1 MARQEG
7 MAVIS
12 ALLIAA
18 VVAVIAAGM
27 IERQGLL
34 TRQVE
39 NRQLALQGQWALEG
53 GLQFSRQVL
62 FEQRLRDPLVRG
74 GQPWSQPMR
83 DMPSGSVRFDGQLED
98 EQGKFNLRNLVVD
111 GQVDAEALAAFRRLC
126 ALIGIDER
134 LAMAIAGQVI
144 DSYPQ
149 RPLATPGTLAN
160 TGLGLASGR
169 ATSPA
174 GAAEAL
180 PARRPMLRSVEA
192 LSGLKGMDGE
202 ALARLGRFVTVL
214 PALTWVNGNTASAEV
229 LAAQVP
235 GLSLQQAA
243 ALVAERDG
251 GRWFINRGDFVNRL
265 RMPSLAMANVRVGI
279 NSDWFR
285 LRGLARLGSR
295 ELPLQALL
303 RQSEGQLPD
312 VIWRRVGA

>member
-1 MARQEG
+1 MARQDG

-39 NRQLALQGQWALEG
+39 NRQMALQGQWALEG
-53 GLQFSRQVL
+53 GLQLSRRVL

-74 GQPWSQPMR
+74 GQPWARPMR
-83 DMPSGSVRFDGQLED
+83 DVPSGSVRFDGQLED

-111 GQVDAEALAAFRRLC
+111 GQVDSEALATFQRLC
-126 ALIGIDER
+126 ALIGIGER
-134 LAMAIAGQVI
+134 LATAIAGQVI

-149 RPLATPGTLAN
+149 RPPVSPGSAGQ
-160 TGLGLASGR
+160 GLQGGR

-174 GAAEAL
+174 VAAEPL
-180 PARRPMLRSVEA
+180 PARRPMLRSVDA
-192 LSGLKGMDGE
+192 LVGLKGMDAD
-202 ALARLGRFVTVL
+202 ALQRLRRFVTVL
-214 PALTWVNGNTASAEV
+214 PALTWINGNTATAEV

-235 GLSLQQAA
+235 GLSLQQAM
-243 ALVAERDG
+243 ALVAERDS

-265 RMPSLAMANVRVGI
+265 RMPQLAMANVRVGI

-285 LRGLARLGSR
+285 LRGQARLGSR

-303 RQSEGQLPD
+303 RQREGQLPD
-312 VIWRRVGA
+312 VIWSRVGA

>member
-1 MARQEG
+1 

-27 IERQGLL
+27 IERQGLQ

-39 NRQLALQGQWALEG
+39 NRQMALQGQWALEG
-53 GLQFSRQVL
+53 GLQLSRRVL

-74 GQPWSQPMR
+74 GQPWTRPMR
-83 DMPSGSVRFDGQLED
+83 DVPSGSVRFDGQLED

-111 GQVDAEALAAFRRLC
+111 GQVDSEALATFQRLC
-126 ALIGIDER
+126 ALIGIGER
-134 LAMAIAGQVI
+134 LATAIAGQVI

-149 RPLATPGTLAN
+149 RPPVSPGSAGQ
-160 TGLGLASGR
+160 GLQGGR

-174 GAAEAL
+174 VAAEPL
-180 PARRPMLRSVEA
+180 PARRPMLRSVDA
-192 LSGLKGMDGE
+192 LAGLKGMDAE
-202 ALARLGRFVTVL
+202 ALQRLRRFVTVL
-214 PALTWVNGNTASAEV
+214 PALTWINGNTASAEV

-235 GLSLQQAA
+235 GLSLQQAM
-243 ALVAERDG
+243 ALVAERDS

-265 RMPSLAMANVRVGI
+265 RMPQLAMANVRVGI

-285 LRGLARLGSR
+285 LRGQARLGSR

-303 RQSEGQLPD
+303 RQREGQLPD
-312 VIWRRVGA
+312 VIWSRVGA

>member
-34 TRQVE
+34 TRQLE
-39 NRQLALQGQWALEG
+39 NHQLALQGQWALEG

-74 GQPWSQPMR
+74 GQPWAQPMR
-83 DMPSGSVRFDGQLED
+83 DVPSGSVRFDGQLED
-98 EQGKFNLRNLVVD
+98 EQGKFNLRNLMVD
-111 GQVDAEALAAFRRLC
+111 GQVDAEALATFKRLC
-126 ALIGIDER
+126 ALIGINER
-134 LAMAIAGQVI
+134 LATAIAGQVI

-149 RPLATPGTLAN
+149 RPLAA
-160 TGLGLASGR
+160 LGKLDSGR
-169 ATSPA
+169 ATSPG
-174 GAAEAL
+174 GAVEAL
-180 PARRPMLRSVEA
+180 PARRPMLRSVEGLA
-192 LSGLKGMDGE
+192 GLKGMNGQ
-202 ALARLGRFVTVL
+202 ALERLRRFVTVL

-285 LRGLARLGSR
+285 LRGLVRLGNR
-295 ELPLQALL
+295 ELALQALL
-303 RQSEGQLPD
+303 RQREGQLPD

>member
-1 MARQEG
+1 

-27 IERQGLL
+27 LERQGLL

-39 NRQLALQGQWALEG
+39 NRQMALQGQWALEG
-53 GLQFSRQVL
+53 GLQLSRRVL

-74 GQPWSQPMR
+74 GQPWTRPMR
-83 DMPSGSVRFDGQLED
+83 DVPSGSVRFDGQLED

-111 GQVDAEALAAFRRLC
+111 GQVDSEALATFQRLC
-126 ALIGIDER
+126 ALIGIGER
-134 LAMAIAGQVI
+134 LATAIAGQVI

-149 RPLATPGTLAN
+149 RPPVSPGSAGQ
-160 TGLGLASGR
+160 GLQGGR

-174 GAAEAL
+174 VAAEPL
-180 PARRPMLRSVEA
+180 PARRPMLRSVDA
-192 LSGLKGMDGE
+192 LAGLKGMDAE
-202 ALARLGRFVTVL
+202 ALQRLRRFVTVL
-214 PALTWVNGNTASAEV
+214 PALTWINGNTASAEV

-235 GLSLQQAA
+235 GLSLQQAM
-243 ALVAERDG
+243 ALVAERDS

-265 RMPSLAMANVRVGI
+265 RMPQLAMANVRVGI

-285 LRGLARLGSR
+285 LRGQARLGSR

-303 RQSEGQLPD
+303 RQREGQLPD
-312 VIWRRVGA
+312 VIWSRVGA

>member
-1 MARQEG
+1 MARQDG

-27 IERQGLL
+27 IERQGLQ

-39 NRQLALQGQWALEG
+39 NRQMALQGQWALEG
-53 GLQFSRQVL
+53 GLQLSRRVL

-74 GQPWSQPMR
+74 GQPWTRPLR
-83 DMPSGSVRFDGQLED
+83 DVPSGSVRFDGQLED

-111 GQVDAEALAAFRRLC
+111 GQVDSEALATFQRLC
-126 ALIGIDER
+126 ALIGIGER
-134 LAMAIAGQVI
+134 LATAIAGQVI

-149 RPLATPGTLAN
+149 RPPVSPGSAGQ
-160 TGLGLASGR
+160 GLQGGR

-174 GAAEAL
+174 VAAEAL
-180 PARRPMLRSVEA
+180 PARRPMLRSVDA
-192 LSGLKGMDGE
+192 LVGLKGMDAE
-202 ALARLGRFVTVL
+202 ALQRLRRFVTVL
-214 PALTWVNGNTASAEV
+214 PAMTWINGNTASAEV

-235 GLSLQQAA
+235 GLPLQQAM
-243 ALVAERDG
+243 ALVAERDSG
-251 GRWFINRGDFVNRL
+251 HWFINRGDFVNRL
-265 RMPSLAMANVRVGI
+265 RMPQLAMANVRVGI

-285 LRGLARLGSR
+285 LRGQARLGSR

-303 RQSEGQLPD
+303 RQREGQLPD
-312 VIWRRVGA
+312 VIWSRVGA

>member
-34 TRQVE
+34 TRQLE
-39 NRQLALQGQWALEG
+39 NHQLALQGQWALEG

-74 GQPWSQPMR
+74 GQPWAQPMR
-83 DMPSGSVRFDGQLED
+83 DVPSGSVRFDGQLED
-98 EQGKFNLRNLVVD
+98 EQGKFNLRNLMVD
-111 GQVDAEALAAFRRLC
+111 GQVDAEALATFKRLC
-126 ALIGIDER
+126 ALIGINER
-134 LAMAIAGQVI
+134 LATAIAGQVI

-149 RPLATPGTLAN
+149 RPLAA
-160 TGLGLASGR
+160 LGKLDSGR
-169 ATSPA
+169 ATSPG
-174 GAAEAL
+174 GAVEAL
-180 PARRPMLRSVEA
+180 PARRPMLPSVEGLA
-192 LSGLKGMDGE
+192 GLKGMDGQ
-202 ALARLGRFVTVL
+202 ALERLRRFVTVL

-285 LRGLARLGSR
+285 LRGLVRLGNR
-295 ELPLQALL
+295 ELALQALL
-303 RQSEGQLPD
+303 RQREGQLPD

>member
-34 TRQVE
+34 TRQME
-39 NRQLALQGQWALEG
+39 NHQLALQGQWALEG

-74 GQPWSQPMR
+74 GQPWAQPMR
-83 DMPSGSVRFDGQLED
+83 DVPSGSVRFDGQLED
-98 EQGKFNLRNLVVD
+98 EQGKFNLRNLMVD
-111 GQVDAEALAAFRRLC
+111 GQVDAEALATFKRLC
-126 ALIGIDER
+126 ALIGINER
-134 LAMAIAGQVI
+134 LATAIAGQVI

-149 RPLATPGTLAN
+149 RPLAA
-160 TGLGLASGR
+160 LGKLDSGR
-169 ATSPA
+169 ATSPG
-174 GAAEAL
+174 GAVEAL
-180 PARRPMLRSVEA
+180 PARRPMLRSVEGLA
-192 LSGLKGMDGE
+192 GLKGMDGQ
-202 ALARLGRFVTVL
+202 ALERLRRFVTVL

-235 GLSLQQAA
+235 SLSLQQAA

-285 LRGLARLGSR
+285 LRGLVRLGNR
-295 ELPLQALL
+295 ELALQALL
-303 RQSEGQLPD
+303 RQREGQLPD

>member
-27 IERQGLL
+27 IERQGLQ
-34 TRQVE
+34 TRQIE
-39 NRQLALQGQWALEG
+39 NRQMALQGQWALEG
-53 GLQFSRQVL
+53 GLQLSRRVL

-74 GQPWSQPMR
+74 GQPWTRPMR
-83 DMPSGSVRFDGQLED
+83 DVPSGSVRFDGQLED

-111 GQVDAEALAAFRRLC
+111 GQVDSEALATFQRLC
-126 ALIGIDER
+126 ALIGIGER
-134 LAMAIAGQVI
+134 LATAIAGQVI

-149 RPLATPGTLAN
+149 RPPVSPASAGQ
-160 TGLGLASGR
+160 GLQGGR

-174 GAAEAL
+174 IAAEPL
-180 PARRPMLRSVEA
+180 PARRPMLRSVDA
-192 LSGLKGMDGE
+192 LVGLKGMDAE
-202 ALARLGRFVTVL
+202 ALQRLRRFVTVL
-214 PALTWVNGNTASAEV
+214 PALTWINGNTASAEV

-235 GLSLQQAA
+235 GLSLQQAM
-243 ALVAERDG
+243 ALVAERDS

-265 RMPSLAMANVRVGI
+265 RMPQLAMANVRVGI

-285 LRGLARLGSR
+285 LRGQARLGSR

-303 RQSEGQLPD
+303 RQREGQLPD
-312 VIWRRVGA
+312 VIWSRVGA

>member
-1 MARQEG
+1 

-34 TRQVE
+34 TRQLE
-39 NRQLALQGQWALEG
+39 NHQLALQGQWALEG

-62 FEQRLRDPLVRG
+62 FAQRLRDPLVRG
-74 GQPWSQPMR
+74 GQPWAQPMR
-83 DMPSGSVRFDGQLED
+83 DVPSGSVRFDGQLED
-98 EQGKFNLRNLVVD
+98 EQGKFNLRNLMVD
-111 GQVDAEALAAFRRLC
+111 GQVDAEALATFKRLC
-126 ALIGIDER
+126 ALIGINER
-134 LAMAIAGQVI
+134 LATAIAGQVI

-149 RPLATPGTLAN
+149 RPLAAPGKLD
-160 TGLGLASGR
+160 SGR
-169 ATSPA
+169 ATSPG
-174 GAAEAL
+174 GAVEAL
-180 PARRPMLRSVEA
+180 PARRPMLRSVEGLA
-192 LSGLKGMDGE
+192 GLKGMDGQ
-202 ALARLGRFVTVL
+202 ALERLRRFVTVL

-285 LRGLARLGSR
+285 LRGLVRLGNR
-295 ELPLQALL
+295 ELALQALL
-303 RQSEGQLPD
+303 RQREGQLPD

>member
-1 MARQEG
+1 

-34 TRQVE
+34 TRQLE
-39 NRQLALQGQWALEG
+39 NHQLALQGQWALEG

-62 FEQRLRDPLVRG
+62 FAQRLRDPLVRG
-74 GQPWSQPMR
+74 GQPWAQPMR
-83 DMPSGSVRFDGQLED
+83 DVPSGSVRFDGQLED
-98 EQGKFNLRNLVVD
+98 EQGKFNLRNLMVD
-111 GQVDAEALAAFRRLC
+111 GQVDAEALATFKRLC
-126 ALIGIDER
+126 ALIGINER
-134 LAMAIAGQVI
+134 LATAIAGQVI

-149 RPLATPGTLAN
+149 RPLAA
-160 TGLGLASGR
+160 LGKLDSGR
-169 ATSPA
+169 ATSPG
-174 GAAEAL
+174 GAVEAL
-180 PARRPMLRSVEA
+180 PARRPMLRSVEGLA
-192 LSGLKGMDGE
+192 GLKGMDGQ
-202 ALARLGRFVTVL
+202 ALERLRRFVTVL

-285 LRGLARLGSR
+285 LRGLVRLGNR
-295 ELPLQALL
+295 ELALQALL
-303 RQSEGQLPD
+303 RQREGQLPD

>member
-27 IERQGLL
+27 IERQGLQ
-34 TRQVE
+34 TRQIE
-39 NRQLALQGQWALEG
+39 NRQMALQGQWALEG
-53 GLQFSRQVL
+53 GLQLSRRVL

-74 GQPWSQPMR
+74 GQPWTRPMR
-83 DMPSGSVRFDGQLED
+83 DVPSGSVRFDGQLED

-111 GQVDAEALAAFRRLC
+111 GQVDSEALATFQRLC
-126 ALIGIDER
+126 ALIGIGER
-134 LAMAIAGQVI
+134 LATAIAGQVI

-149 RPLATPGTLAN
+149 RPPVSPGSAGQ
-160 TGLGLASGR
+160 GLQGGR

-174 GAAEAL
+174 VAAEPL
-180 PARRPMLRSVEA
+180 PAKRPMLRSVDA
-192 LSGLKGMDGE
+192 LARLKGMDGQ
-202 ALARLGRFVTVL
+202 ALQRLRRFVTVL
-214 PALTWVNGNTASAEV
+214 PALTWINGNTASAEV

-235 GLSLQQAA
+235 GLSLQQAM
-243 ALVAERDG
+243 ALVAERDS

-265 RMPSLAMANVRVGI
+265 RMPQLAMANVRVGI

-285 LRGLARLGSR
+285 LRGQARLGSR

-303 RQSEGQLPD
+303 RQREGQLPD
-312 VIWRRVGA
+312 VIWSRVGA

>member
-1 MARQEG
+1 

-34 TRQVE
+34 TRQME
-39 NRQLALQGQWALEG
+39 NHQLALQGQWALEG

-74 GQPWSQPMR
+74 GQPWAQPMR
-83 DMPSGSVRFDGQLED
+83 DVPSGSVRFDGQLED
-98 EQGKFNLRNLVVD
+98 EQGKFNLRNLMVD
-111 GQVDAEALAAFRRLC
+111 GQVDAEALATFKRLC
-126 ALIGIDER
+126 ALIGINER
-134 LAMAIAGQVI
+134 LATAIAGQVI

-149 RPLATPGTLAN
+149 RPLAA
-160 TGLGLASGR
+160 LGKLDSGR
-169 ATSPA
+169 ATSPG
-174 GAAEAL
+174 GAVEAL
-180 PARRPMLRSVEA
+180 PARRPMLRSVEGLA
-192 LSGLKGMDGE
+192 GLKGMDGQ
-202 ALARLGRFVTVL
+202 ALERLRRFVTVL

-235 GLSLQQAA
+235 SLSLQQAA

-285 LRGLARLGSR
+285 LRGLVRLGNR
-295 ELPLQALL
+295 ELALQALL
-303 RQSEGQLPD
+303 RQREGQLPD

>member
-34 TRQVE
+34 TRQLE
-39 NRQLALQGQWALEG
+39 NHQLALQGQWALEG

-74 GQPWSQPMR
+74 GQPWAQPMR
-83 DMPSGSVRFDGQLED
+83 DVPSGSVRFDGQLED
-98 EQGKFNLRNLVVD
+98 EQGKFNLRNLMVD
-111 GQVDAEALAAFRRLC
+111 GQVDAEALATFKRLC
-126 ALIGIDER
+126 ALIGINER
-134 LAMAIAGQVI
+134 LATAIAGQVI

-149 RPLATPGTLAN
+149 RPLAA
-160 TGLGLASGR
+160 LGKLDNGR
-169 ATSPA
+169 ATSPG
-174 GAAEAL
+174 GAVEAL
-180 PARRPMLRSVEA
+180 PARRPMLRSVEGLA
-192 LSGLKGMDGE
+192 GLKGMDGQ
-202 ALARLGRFVTVL
+202 ALERLRRFVTVL

-285 LRGLARLGSR
+285 LRGLVRLGNR
-295 ELPLQALL
+295 ELALQALL
-303 RQSEGQLPD
+303 RQREGQLPD

>member
-34 TRQVE
+34 TRQLE
-39 NRQLALQGQWALEG
+39 NHQLALQGQWALEG

-62 FEQRLRDPLVRG
+62 FAQRLRDPLVRG
-74 GQPWSQPMR
+74 GQPWAQPMR
-83 DMPSGSVRFDGQLED
+83 DVPSGSVRFDGQLED
-98 EQGKFNLRNLVVD
+98 EQGKFNLRNLMVD
-111 GQVDAEALAAFRRLC
+111 GEVDAEALATFKRLC
-126 ALIGIDER
+126 ALIGINER
-134 LAMAIAGQVI
+134 LATAIAGQVI

-149 RPLATPGTLAN
+149 RPLAA
-160 TGLGLASGR
+160 LGKLDSGR
-169 ATSPA
+169 ATSPG
-174 GAAEAL
+174 GAVEAL
-180 PARRPMLRSVEA
+180 PARRPMLRSVEGLA
-192 LSGLKGMDGE
+192 GLKGMDGQ
-202 ALARLGRFVTVL
+202 ALERLRRFVTVL

-285 LRGLARLGSR
+285 LRGLVRLGNR
-295 ELPLQALL
+295 ELALQALL
-303 RQSEGQLPD
+303 RQREGQLPD

>member
-12 ALLIAA
+12 ALLIAP

-34 TRQVE
+34 TRQLE
-39 NRQLALQGQWALEG
+39 NHQLALQGQWALEG

-74 GQPWSQPMR
+74 GQPWAQPMR
-83 DMPSGSVRFDGQLED
+83 DVPSGSVRFDGQLED
-98 EQGKFNLRNLVVD
+98 EQGKFNLRNLMVD
-111 GQVDAEALAAFRRLC
+111 GQVDAEALATFKRLC
-126 ALIGIDER
+126 ALIGINER
-134 LAMAIAGQVI
+134 LATAIAGQVI

-149 RPLATPGTLAN
+149 RPLAA
-160 TGLGLASGR
+160 LGKLDSGR
-169 ATSPA
+169 ATSPG
-174 GAAEAL
+174 GAVEAL
-180 PARRPMLRSVEA
+180 PARRPMLRSVEGLA
-192 LSGLKGMDGE
+192 GLKGMDGQ
-202 ALARLGRFVTVL
+202 ALERLRRFVTVL

-285 LRGLARLGSR
+285 LRGLVRLGNR
-295 ELPLQALL
+295 ELALQALL
-303 RQSEGQLPD
+303 RQREGQLPD

>member
-34 TRQVE
+34 TRQME
-39 NRQLALQGQWALEG
+39 NHQLALQGQWALEG

-62 FEQRLRDPLVRG
+62 FAQRLRDPLVRG
-74 GQPWSQPMR
+74 GQPWAQPMR
-83 DMPSGSVRFDGQLED
+83 DVPSGSVRFDGQLED
-98 EQGKFNLRNLVVD
+98 EQGKFNLRNLMVD
-111 GQVDAEALAAFRRLC
+111 GQVDAEALATFKRLC
-126 ALIGIDER
+126 ALIGINER
-134 LAMAIAGQVI
+134 LATAIAGQVI

-149 RPLATPGTLAN
+149 RPLAA
-160 TGLGLASGR
+160 LGKLDSGR
-169 ATSPA
+169 ATSPG
-174 GAAEAL
+174 GAVEAL
-180 PARRPMLRSVEA
+180 PARRPMLRSVEGLA
-192 LSGLKGMDGE
+192 GLKGMDGQ
-202 ALARLGRFVTVL
+202 ALERLRRFVTVL

-285 LRGLARLGSR
+285 LRGLVRLGNR
-295 ELPLQALL
+295 ELALQALL
-303 RQSEGQLPD
+303 RQREGQLPD

>member
-34 TRQVE
+34 TRQLE
-39 NRQLALQGQWALEG
+39 NHQLALQGQWALEG

-74 GQPWSQPMR
+74 GQPWAQPMR
-83 DMPSGSVRFDGQLED
+83 DVPSGSVRFDGQLED
-98 EQGKFNLRNLVVD
+98 EQGKFNLSNLMVD
-111 GQVDAEALAAFRRLC
+111 GQVDAEALATFKRLC
-126 ALIGIDER
+126 ALIGINER
-134 LAMAIAGQVI
+134 LATAIAGQVI

-149 RPLATPGTLAN
+149 RPLAA
-160 TGLGLASGR
+160 LGKLDSGR
-169 ATSPA
+169 ATSPG
-174 GAAEAL
+174 GAVEAL
-180 PARRPMLRSVEA
+180 PARRPMLRSVEGLA
-192 LSGLKGMDGE
+192 GLKGMDGQ
-202 ALARLGRFVTVL
+202 ALERLRRFVTVL

-285 LRGLARLGSR
+285 LRGLVRLGNR
-295 ELPLQALL
+295 ELALQALL
-303 RQSEGQLPD
+303 RQREGQLPD

>member
-27 IERQGLL
+27 IERQGLQ

-39 NRQLALQGQWALEG
+39 NRQMALQGQWALEG
-53 GLQFSRQVL
+53 GLQLSRRVL

-74 GQPWSQPMR
+74 GQPWARPMR
-83 DMPSGSVRFDGQLED
+83 DVPSGSVRFDGQLED

-111 GQVDAEALAAFRRLC
+111 GQVDSEALATFQRLC
-126 ALIGIDER
+126 ALIGIGER
-134 LAMAIAGQVI
+134 LATAIAGQVI

-149 RPLATPGTLAN
+149 RPSVSPGSAGQ
-160 TGLGLASGR
+160 GLQGGR

-174 GAAEAL
+174 VAAEPL
-180 PARRPMLRSVEA
+180 PARRPMLRSVDV
-192 LSGLKGMDGE
+192 LVGLKGMDAE
-202 ALARLGRFVTVL
+202 ALQRLRRFVTVL
-214 PALTWVNGNTASAEV
+214 PALTWINGNTASAEV

-235 GLSLQQAA
+235 GLSLQQAM
-243 ALVAERDG
+243 ALVAERDS

-265 RMPSLAMANVRVGI
+265 RMPQLAMANVRVGI

-285 LRGLARLGSR
+285 LRGQARLGSR

-303 RQSEGQLPD
+303 RQREGQLPD
-312 VIWRRVGA
+312 VIWSRVGA

>member
-34 TRQVE
+34 TRQLE
-39 NRQLALQGQWALEG
+39 NHQLALQGQWALEG

-74 GQPWSQPMR
+74 GQPWAQPMR
-83 DMPSGSVRFDGQLED
+83 DVPSGSVRFDGQLED
-98 EQGKFNLRNLVVD
+98 EQGKFNLRNLMVD
-111 GQVDAEALAAFRRLC
+111 GQVDAEALATFKRLC
-126 ALIGIDER
+126 ALIGINER
-134 LAMAIAGQVI
+134 LATAIAGQVI

-149 RPLATPGTLAN
+149 RPLAA
-160 TGLGLASGR
+160 LGKLDSGR
-169 ATSPA
+169 ATSPG
-174 GAAEAL
+174 GAVEAL
-180 PARRPMLRSVEA
+180 PARRPMLRSVEGLA
-192 LSGLKGMDGE
+192 GLKGMDGQ
-202 ALARLGRFVTVL
+202 ALERLRRFVTVL

-285 LRGLARLGSR
+285 LRGLVRLGNR
-295 ELPLQALL
+295 ELALQALL
-303 RQSEGQLPD
+303 RQREGQLPD

>member
-1 MARQEG
+1 MARQDG

-39 NRQLALQGQWALEG
+39 NRQLAVQGLWALEG
-53 GLQFSRQVL
+53 GLQLSRQVL
-62 FEQRLRDPLVRG
+62 HEQRLRDPLVRA
-74 GQPWSQPMR
+74 GQPWAQPLPEWSAGNLVFAGR
-83 DMPSGSVRFDGQLED
+83 LED

-111 GQVDAEALAAFRRLC
+111 GLVDAQALASFHRLC
-126 ALIGIDER
+126 ALIDIDER
-134 LAMAIAGQVI
+134 LATAIATLVI

-149 RPLATPGTLAN
+149 RVVASSVQGAEP
-160 TGLGLASGR
+160 ASGR
-169 ATSPA
+169 LTSPASASATSP
-174 GAAEAL
+174 
-180 PARRPMLRSVEA
+180 PRRPMLRSLDTLASLEGMNAKA
-192 LSGLKGMDGE
+192 LQ
-202 ALARLGRFVTVL
+202 RLRRVVTVI
-214 PALTWVNGNTASAEV
+214 PALTWINGNTASAEV

-235 GLSLQQAA
+235 GLSLQQAR

-265 RMPSLAMANVRVGI
+265 RMPQLATANVRVGI

-285 LRGLARLGSR
+285 LHGQARQGQR
-295 ELPLQALL
+295 QVRLQALL
-303 RQSEGQLPD
+303 RQREGQLPD
-312 VIWRRVGA
+312 VIWTRVGA

>member
-1 MARQEG
+1 

-34 TRQVE
+34 TRQLE
-39 NRQLALQGQWALEG
+39 NHQLALQGQWALEG

-62 FEQRLRDPLVRG
+62 FAQRLRDPLVRG
-74 GQPWSQPMR
+74 GQPWAQPMR
-83 DMPSGSVRFDGQLED
+83 DVPSGSVRFDGQLED
-98 EQGKFNLRNLVVD
+98 EQGKFNLRNLMVD
-111 GQVDAEALAAFRRLC
+111 GQVDAEALATFKRLC
-126 ALIGIDER
+126 ALIGINER
-134 LAMAIAGQVI
+134 LATAIAGQVI

-149 RPLATPGTLAN
+149 RPLAAPGKLD
-160 TGLGLASGR
+160 SGR
-169 ATSPA
+169 ATSPG
-174 GAAEAL
+174 GAVEAL
-180 PARRPMLRSVEA
+180 PARRPMLRSVEGLA
-192 LSGLKGMDGE
+192 GLKGMDGQ
-202 ALARLGRFVTVL
+202 ALERLRRFVTML

-285 LRGLARLGSR
+285 LRGLVRLGNR
-295 ELPLQALL
+295 ELALQALL
-303 RQSEGQLPD
+303 RQREGQLPD

>member
-34 TRQVE
+34 TRQLE
-39 NRQLALQGQWALEG
+39 NHQLALQGQWALEG

-74 GQPWSQPMR
+74 GQPWAQPMR
-83 DMPSGSVRFDGQLED
+83 DVPSGSVRFDGQLED
-98 EQGKFNLRNLVVD
+98 EQGKFNLRNLMVD
-111 GQVDAEALAAFRRLC
+111 GQVDAEALATFKRLC
-126 ALIGIDER
+126 ALIEINER
-134 LAMAIAGQVI
+134 LATAIAGQVI

-149 RPLATPGTLAN
+149 RPLAA
-160 TGLGLASGR
+160 LGKLDSGR
-169 ATSPA
+169 ATSPG
-174 GAAEAL
+174 GAVEAL
-180 PARRPMLRSVEA
+180 PARRPMLRSVEGLA
-192 LSGLKGMDGE
+192 GLKGMDGQ
-202 ALARLGRFVTVL
+202 ALERLRRFVTVL

-285 LRGLARLGSR
+285 LRGLVRLGNR
-295 ELPLQALL
+295 ELALQALL
-303 RQSEGQLPD
+303 RQREGQLPD

>member
-27 IERQGLL
+27 IERQGLQ

-39 NRQLALQGQWALEG
+39 NRQMALQGQWALEG
-53 GLQFSRQVL
+53 GLQLSRRVL

-74 GQPWSQPMR
+74 GQPWTRPMR
-83 DMPSGSVRFDGQLED
+83 DVPSGSVRFDGQLED

-111 GQVDAEALAAFRRLC
+111 GQVDSEALATFQRLC
-126 ALIGIDER
+126 ALIGIGER
-134 LAMAIAGQVI
+134 LATAIAGQVI

-149 RPLATPGTLAN
+149 RPPVSPGSAGQ
-160 TGLGLASGR
+160 GLQGGR

-174 GAAEAL
+174 VAAEPL
-180 PARRPMLRSVEA
+180 PARRPMLRSVDA
-192 LSGLKGMDGE
+192 LVGLKGMDAE
-202 ALARLGRFVTVL
+202 ALQRLRRFVTVL
-214 PALTWVNGNTASAEV
+214 PALTWINGNTATAEV

-235 GLSLQQAA
+235 GLSLQQAM
-243 ALVAERDG
+243 ALVAERDS

-265 RMPSLAMANVRVGI
+265 RMPQLAMANVRVGI

-285 LRGLARLGSR
+285 LRGQARLGSR

-303 RQSEGQLPD
+303 RQREGRLPD
-312 VIWRRVGA
+312 VIWSRVGA

>member
-53 GLQFSRQVL
+53 GLQLSRQVL
-62 FEQRLRDPLVRG
+62 LEQRLRDPLVRG

-83 DMPSGSVRFDGQLED
+83 DVPSGSVRFYGQLED

-111 GQVDAEALAAFRRLC
+111 GQVDAEALATFQRLC
-126 ALIGIDER
+126 ALIGINER
-134 LAMAIAGQVI
+134 LATAIAGQVI

-149 RPLATPGTLAN
+149 RPLATPSN
-160 TGLGLASGR
+160 PGLGLDSGR
-169 ATSPA
+169 ATSPSSNS
-174 GAAEAL
+174 EAL

-192 LSGLKGMDGE
+192 LAGLKGMDGE
-202 ALARLGRFVTVL
+202 ALARLRRFVTVL

-285 LRGLARLGSR
+285 LRGLARLGTR
-295 ELPLQALL
+295 ELALQALL
-303 RQSEGQLPD
+303 RQREGQLPD
-312 VIWRRVGA
+312 IIWRRVGA

>member
-1 MARQEG
+1 MARQDG

-27 IERQGLL
+27 IERQGLQ

-39 NRQLALQGQWALEG
+39 NRQMALQGQWALEG
-53 GLQFSRQVL
+53 GLQLSRRVL

-74 GQPWSQPMR
+74 GQPWTRPLR
-83 DMPSGSVRFDGQLED
+83 DVPSGSVRFDGQLED

-111 GQVDAEALAAFRRLC
+111 GQVDSEALATFQRLC
-126 ALIGIDER
+126 ALIGIGER
-134 LAMAIAGQVI
+134 LATAIAGQVI

-149 RPLATPGTLAN
+149 RPPVSPGSAGQ
-160 TGLGLASGR
+160 GLQGGR

-174 GAAEAL
+174 VAAEAL
-180 PARRPMLRSVEA
+180 PARRPMLRSVDA
-192 LSGLKGMDGE
+192 LVGLKGMDAE
-202 ALARLGRFVTVL
+202 ALQRLRRFVTVL
-214 PALTWVNGNTASAEV
+214 PAMTWINGNTASAEV

-235 GLSLQQAA
+235 GLPLQQAM
-243 ALVAERDG
+243 ALVAERDS

-265 RMPSLAMANVRVGI
+265 RMPQLAMANVRVGI

-285 LRGLARLGSR
+285 LRGQARLGSR

-303 RQSEGQLPD
+303 RQREGQLPD
-312 VIWRRVGA
+312 VIWSRVGA

>member
-1 MARQEG
+1 

-27 IERQGLL
+27 IERQGLQ
-34 TRQVE
+34 TRQIE
-39 NRQLALQGQWALEG
+39 NRQMALQGQWALEG
-53 GLQFSRQVL
+53 GLQLSRRVL

-74 GQPWSQPMR
+74 GQPWTRPMR
-83 DMPSGSVRFDGQLED
+83 HEPSGSVRFDGQLED

-111 GQVDAEALAAFRRLC
+111 GQVDSEALATFQRLC
-126 ALIGIDER
+126 ALIGIGER
-134 LAMAIAGQVI
+134 LATAIAGQVI

-149 RPLATPGTLAN
+149 RPPVSPSSAGQ
-160 TGLGLASGR
+160 GLQGGR

-174 GAAEAL
+174 VAAEPL
-180 PARRPMLRSVEA
+180 PARRPMLRSVDA
-192 LSGLKGMDGE
+192 LVGLKGMDAE
-202 ALARLGRFVTVL
+202 ALQRLRRFVTVL
-214 PALTWVNGNTASAEV
+214 PALTWINGNTASAEV

-235 GLSLQQAA
+235 GLSLQQAM
-243 ALVAERDG
+243 ALVAERDS

-265 RMPSLAMANVRVGI
+265 RMPQLAMANVRVGI

-285 LRGLARLGSR
+285 LRGQARLGSR

-303 RQSEGQLPD
+303 RQREGQLPD
-312 VIWRRVGA
+312 VIWSRVGA

>member
-1 MARQEG
+1 

-34 TRQVE
+34 TRQLE
-39 NRQLALQGQWALEG
+39 NHQLALQGQWALEG

-74 GQPWSQPMR
+74 GQPWAQPMR
-83 DMPSGSVRFDGQLED
+83 DVPSGSVRFDGQLED
-98 EQGKFNLRNLVVD
+98 EQGKFNLRNLMVD
-111 GQVDAEALAAFRRLC
+111 GQVDAEALATFKRLC
-126 ALIGIDER
+126 ALIEINER
-134 LAMAIAGQVI
+134 LATAIAGQVI

-149 RPLATPGTLAN
+149 RPLAA
-160 TGLGLASGR
+160 LGKLDSGR
-169 ATSPA
+169 ATSPG
-174 GAAEAL
+174 GAVEAL
-180 PARRPMLRSVEA
+180 PARRPMLRSVEGLA
-192 LSGLKGMDGE
+192 GLKGMDGQ
-202 ALARLGRFVTVL
+202 ALERLRRFVTVL

-285 LRGLARLGSR
+285 LRGLVRLGNR
-295 ELPLQALL
+295 ELALQALL
-303 RQSEGQLPD
+303 RQREGQLPD

>member
-1 MARQEG
+1 

-27 IERQGLL
+27 IERQGLQ

-39 NRQLALQGQWALEG
+39 NRQMALQGQWALEG
-53 GLQFSRQVL
+53 GLQLSRRVL

-74 GQPWSQPMR
+74 GQPWARPMR
-83 DMPSGSVRFDGQLED
+83 DVPSGSVRFDGQLED

-111 GQVDAEALAAFRRLC
+111 GQVDSEALATFQRLC
-126 ALIGIDER
+126 ALIGIGER
-134 LAMAIAGQVI
+134 LATAIAGQVI

-149 RPLATPGTLAN
+149 RPSVSPGSAGQ
-160 TGLGLASGR
+160 GLQGGR

-174 GAAEAL
+174 VAAEPL
-180 PARRPMLRSVEA
+180 PARRPMLRSVDV
-192 LSGLKGMDGE
+192 LVGLKGMDAE
-202 ALARLGRFVTVL
+202 ALQRLRRFVTVL
-214 PALTWVNGNTASAEV
+214 PALTWINGNTASAEV

-235 GLSLQQAA
+235 GLSLQQAM
-243 ALVAERDG
+243 ALVAERDS

-265 RMPSLAMANVRVGI
+265 RMPQLAMANVRVGI

-285 LRGLARLGSR
+285 LRGQARLGSR

-303 RQSEGQLPD
+303 RQREGQLPD
-312 VIWRRVGA
+312 VIWSRVGA

>member
-39 NRQLALQGQWALEG
+39 NRQMALQGQWALEG
-53 GLQFSRQVL
+53 GLQLSRRVL
-62 FEQRLRDPLVRG
+62 FEQRLRDPLVGG
-74 GQPWSQPMR
+74 GQPWARPMR
-83 DMPSGSVRFDGQLED
+83 DVPSGSVRFDGQLED

-111 GQVDAEALAAFRRLC
+111 GQVDSEALATFQRLC
-126 ALIGIDER
+126 TLIGIGER
-134 LAMAIAGQVI
+134 LATTIAGQVI

-149 RPLATPGTLAN
+149 RPPVSPGSVGQ
-160 TGLGLASGR
+160 GLQGGR

-174 GAAEAL
+174 VAAEPL
-180 PARRPMLRSVEA
+180 PARRPMLRSVDA
-192 LSGLKGMDGE
+192 LAGLKGMDAE
-202 ALARLGRFVTVL
+202 ALQRLRRFVTVL
-214 PALTWVNGNTASAEV
+214 PALTWINGNTASAEV

-235 GLSLQQAA
+235 GLSLQQAM
-243 ALVAERDG
+243 ALVAERDS

-265 RMPSLAMANVRVGI
+265 RMPQLATANVRVGI

-285 LRGLARLGSR
+285 LRGQARLGSR

-303 RQSEGQLPD
+303 RQREGQLPD
-312 VIWRRVGA
+312 VIWSRVGA

>member
-27 IERQGLL
+27 IERQGLQ

-39 NRQLALQGQWALEG
+39 NRQMALQGQWALEG
-53 GLQFSRQVL
+53 GLQLSRRVL

-74 GQPWSQPMR
+74 GQPWTRPMR
-83 DMPSGSVRFDGQLED
+83 DVPSGSVRFDGQLED

-111 GQVDAEALAAFRRLC
+111 GQVDSEALATFQRLC
-126 ALIGIDER
+126 ALIGIGER
-134 LAMAIAGQVI
+134 LATAIAGQVI

-149 RPLATPGTLAN
+149 RPPVSPGSAGQ
-160 TGLGLASGR
+160 GLQGGR

-174 GAAEAL
+174 VAAEPL
-180 PARRPMLRSVEA
+180 PARRPMLRSVDA
-192 LSGLKGMDGE
+192 LAGLKGMDAE
-202 ALARLGRFVTVL
+202 ALQRLRRFVTVL
-214 PALTWVNGNTASAEV
+214 PALTWINGNTATAEV

-235 GLSLQQAA
+235 GLSLQQAM
-243 ALVAERDG
+243 ALVAERDS

-265 RMPSLAMANVRVGI
+265 RMPQLAMANVRVGI

-285 LRGLARLGSR
+285 LRGQARLGSR

-303 RQSEGQLPD
+303 RQREGQLPD
-312 VIWRRVGA
+312 VIWSRVGA

>member
-1 MARQEG
+1 MAREEG

-34 TRQVE
+34 TRQLE

-53 GLQFSRQVL
+53 GLQLSRQL
-62 FEQRLRDPLVRG
+62 LLEQRMRDPLVRT
-74 GQPWSQPMR
+74 GQPWTRPILGL
-83 DMPSGSVRFDGQLED
+83 PSGMVQFDGRLED

-111 GQVDAEALAAFRRLC
+111 GQLDAEALATFQRLC
-126 ALIGIDER
+126 ALIGVDAR
-134 LAMAIAGQVI
+134 LATAIAGQVI

-149 RPLATPGTLAN
+149 RPAQTPAKAEQ
-160 TGLGLASGR
+160 GLNSGR
-169 ATSPA
+169 LTSPA
-174 GAAEAL
+174 VAAQPL
-180 PARRPMLRSVEA
+180 PAKRPMLRN
-192 LSGLKGMDGE
+192 LD
-202 ALARLGRFVTVL
+202 ALASLEGMNGKTLRHLQRFVTVL

-235 GLSLQQAA
+235 GLSLPQAS

-265 RMPSLAMANVRVGI
+265 RMPQLATTNVRVGI

-285 LRGLARLGSR
+285 LHGQARLGAR
-295 ELPLQALL
+295 ALPMQALL
-303 RQSEGQLPD
+303 RQREGQLPE
-312 VIWRRVGA
+312 VIWTRVGA

>member
-12 ALLIAA
+12 VLLIAA

-34 TRQVE
+34 TRQME
-39 NRQLALQGQWALEG
+39 NHQLALQGQWALEG

-74 GQPWSQPMR
+74 GQPWAQPMR
-83 DMPSGSVRFDGQLED
+83 DVPSGSVRFDGQLED
-98 EQGKFNLRNLVVD
+98 EQGKFNLRNLMVD
-111 GQVDAEALAAFRRLC
+111 GQVDAEALATFKRLC
-126 ALIGIDER
+126 ALIGINER
-134 LAMAIAGQVI
+134 LATAIAGQVI

-149 RPLATPGTLAN
+149 RPLAA
-160 TGLGLASGR
+160 LGKLDSGR
-169 ATSPA
+169 ATSPG
-174 GAAEAL
+174 GAVEAL
-180 PARRPMLRSVEA
+180 PARRPMLRSVEGLA
-192 LSGLKGMDGE
+192 GLKGMDGQ
-202 ALARLGRFVTVL
+202 ALERLRRFVTVL

-285 LRGLARLGSR
+285 LRGLVRLGNR
-295 ELPLQALL
+295 ELALQALL
-303 RQSEGQLPD
+303 RQREGQLPD

>member
-34 TRQVE
+34 TRQLE
-39 NRQLALQGQWALEG
+39 NHQLALQGQWALEG

-74 GQPWSQPMR
+74 GQPWAQPMR
-83 DMPSGSVRFDGQLED
+83 DVPSGSVRFDGQLED
-98 EQGKFNLRNLVVD
+98 EQGKFNLRNLMVD
-111 GQVDAEALAAFRRLC
+111 GQVDAEALATFKRLC
-126 ALIGIDER
+126 ALIGINER
-134 LAMAIAGQVI
+134 LATAIAGQVI

-149 RPLATPGTLAN
+149 RPLAAPGKLD
-160 TGLGLASGR
+160 SGR
-169 ATSPA
+169 ATSPG
-174 GAAEAL
+174 GAVEAL
-180 PARRPMLRSVEA
+180 PARRPMLRSVECLA
-192 LSGLKGMDGE
+192 GLKGMDGQ
-202 ALARLGRFVTVL
+202 ALERLRRFVTVL

-285 LRGLARLGSR
+285 LRGLVRLGNR
-295 ELPLQALL
+295 ELALQALL
-303 RQSEGQLPD
+303 RQREGQLPD